1 MLNEEIQQKI
11 GRNFEIYFMLYF
23 SALNFLVQK
32 IKEWDFQK
40 NGYAQLGPGDECFHQ
55 SSAFSSRAT
64 SVSRTRPFEL
74 SMMLEGSSVEAL
86 VLFP

>member
-1 MLNEEIQQKI
+1 MFITYVE
-11 GRNFEIYFMLYF
+11 
-23 SALNFLVQK
+23 FLCSEFPCSKDKRVGSP
-32 IKEWDFQK
+32 K
-40 NGYAQLGPGDECFHQ
+40 NGYAQLGPGHERFHQ

-74 SMMLEGSSVEAL
+74 SLMLEGSSVEAL